1 MKKWL
6 KSEVCGSHEQC
17 INALFIGEKS
27 NLCGLKKKKKNVIL
41 KRRHAKC

>member
-6 KSEVCGSHEQC
+6 KSEVCGSHEQY

-27 NLCGLKKKKKNVIL
+27 NL
-41 KRRHAKC
+41 AA